1 MKKAALVIAEIVI
14 LLAAAVPV
22 QPQDGHNINDLKREA
37 IAEVD
42 SLKNLTQQMVDQIF
56 SYSELGFQEYETSN
70 YVTGILDKN
79 GFKVERGVAGI
90 PTAWVA
96 SYGSGKPVIAFITDI
111 DCIPKASQK
120 PGVAYH
126 DPLVE
131 GAPGHGEGHNSGQG
145 VNVTAALVLK
155 KLMDKYKIA
164 GTIKLFP
171 GVAEE
176 LVATKAFFLRAG
188 LFKDVD
194 IVLGSHVDSDFATN
208 YGQPP
213 NNSGLVS
220 VQYFFHGKAA
230 HAAGAPWSGRSA
242 LDAVELMDTAW
253 NFRREHLRIQ
263 QRSHYVIIDGGDQ
276 PNVVPSEAAVWY
288 YFRELEYPRIKELL
302 DLGNKMSQAATMMTD
317 TTVTQRIVGSAWP
330 CHFNKPIAEVQQKN
344 IEMVGMPE
352 WSEADQLLA
361 KSLQAE
367 IGANVEGMKTKVK
380 ELEAPKDQTGGGSD
394 DVGDISWNVPMVYL
408 RFPANIPNLP
418 GHSWPNAIAMATPIA
433 HKGSTAGAKVQAMTA
448 LDYLLSPDLIK
459 QAWAYF
465 KDVQTKDIKYTP
477 LIGASDQPAVEL
489 NKDKMAKFRPEL
501 KKYYYDSTKYKTYLE
516 QLGIQ
521 YPTVKKK

>member
-1 MKKAALVIAEIVI
+1 MMNVKSGLAALLVLMVSGFPARTQSATNV
-14 LLAAAVPV
+14 
-22 QPQDGHNINDLKREA
+22 DDLKREA
-37 IAEVD
+37 ATEV
-42 SLKNLTQQMVDQIF
+42 SALSTLTQQMVDQIF
-56 SYSELGFQEYETSN
+56 SFSELGFQEYETSA
-70 YVTGILDKN
+70 YVTGILEKN
-79 GFKVERGVAGI
+79 GFKVEKGVAGM

-155 KLMDKYKIA
+155 KLMDKYKIT

-176 LVATKAFFLRAG
+176 LVATKAFFVRAG

-276 PNVVPSEAAVWY
+276 PNVVPSEGAVRRASGY
-288 YFRELEYPRIKELL
+288 NA
-302 DLGNKMSQAATMMTD
+302 LG
-317 TTVTQRIVGSAWP
+317 
-330 CHFNKPIAEVQQKN
+330 
-344 IEMVGMPE
+344 
-352 WSEADQLLA
+352 L
-361 KSLQAE
+361 
-367 IGANVEGMKTKVK
+367 
-380 ELEAPKDQTGGGSD
+380 
-394 DVGDISWNVPMVYL
+394 
-408 RFPANIPNLP
+408 
-418 GHSWPNAIAMATPIA
+418 
-433 HKGSTAGAKVQAMTA
+433 
-448 LDYLLSPDLIK
+448 
-459 QAWAYF
+459 
-465 KDVQTKDIKYTP
+465 
-477 LIGASDQPAVEL
+477 
-489 NKDKMAKFRPEL
+489 
-501 KKYYYDSTKYKTYLE
+501 
-516 QLGIQ
+516 
-521 YPTVKKK
+521 